1 MKLTIL
7 RILIILNVLII
18 VISLGVIYF
27 RYSELTKEEK
37 FIPSTDVLET
47 PQPIQLETQI
57 NVEEK
62 TSTSPIENVLIQPTT
77 KKLRKPK
84 FVYFSSKAK
93 KVALIGDF
101 NNWTPMSMKKVSS
114 SKWELV
120 IEIPEGRYLYNF
132 LVDGKVVL
140 DPNNKYSEM
149 SKEGFKSSV
158 LDLR

>member
-1 MKLTIL
+1 MRLTLIKV
-7 RILIILNVLII
+7 LIILNILII
-18 VISLGVIYF
+18 IISLGVIYF
-27 RYSELTKEEK
+27 RYSDLTKETQVMPNSKIVEN
-37 FIPSTDVLET
+37 LELS
-47 PQPIQLETQI
+47 QKEISADI
-57 NVEEK
+57 EEK
-62 TSTSPIENVLIQPTT
+62 SSTQPVEDISSQVVT
-77 KKLRKPK
+77 KRTRKPK

-101 NNWTPMSMKKVSS
+101 NNWTPVSMKKVSA

-120 IEIPEGRYLYNF
+120 IEVPEGRYLYNF

-140 DPNNKYSEM
+140 DPNNKNSEM